1 MGYAMNPVYES
12 LPPSLAGLS
21 AAPFTKTEL
30 AYQHIR
36 REIIEGVLGP
46 DTVLDQEALAERLG
60 LSTTPVR
67 EALRMLESE
76 HLVVSR
82 RHRNTV
88 VTSLDYD
95 ILEETYAVRLSL
107 DPLAASMA
115 AVQATEPERQLMDR
129 LADEEPAD
137 KTPLTYLTLNR
148 TLHRSIY
155 SASGNATLA
164 QILDGLWDRSDRYRM
179 VTLGHEEH
187 IQIAAGEHRAIV
199 DAVLSGDG
207 AKAAALM
214 HDHLAESLQRIRTSA
229 RA

>member
-1 MGYAMNPVYES
+1 MSPMYES
-12 LPPSLAGLS
+12 SPLVQPGLY
-21 AAPFTKTEL
+21 AVPLTKTEL
-30 AYQHIR
+30 AYRHIR
-36 REIIEGVLGP
+36 REIIEGVLSP

-76 HLVVSR
+76 HLVISR

-88 VTSLDYD
+88 VTPLDYD
-95 ILEETYAVRLSL
+95 LLEETYAVRLSL

-115 AVQATEPERQLMDR
+115 AVKASAQDRELMDR

-137 KTPLTYLTLNR
+137 KSPVTYLTLNR
-148 TLHRSIY
+148 TLHRAVY
-155 SASGNATLA
+155 SASGNSILT
-164 QILDGLWDRSDRYRM
+164 QILDTLWDRSDRYRM

-199 DAVLSGDG
+199 DAVLAGDG
-207 AKAAALM
+207 AKAATLM

-229 RA
+229 RDGS